1 MQVHFMNKPQKKTE
15 EIHQFIFEN
24 IEDHP
29 ADITAFVSAKFD
41 ISRQASHR
49 HIQKLLSDGLIV
61 AKGTTRDRVYD
72 IKPLVNF
79 SRNLKLEGLEEDKVW
94 RQYILPLMENIS
106 PNVLQICHHG
116 FTEMV
121 NNAIDHSEAVD
132 LKIKLARTYKLIEIQ
147 ISDNGVGIFNK
158 IQREFRL
165 DDPLHAIL
173 ELSKGKLT
181 TDPARHSGEGIFF
194 TSRMFDKFSI
204 ASGKLFY
211 SYAEHSGDWLV
222 EDHEKM
228 VSGTTVVLT
237 ISSNAKT
244 TIQQVFDNFTGDDFG
259 FTKTHVPV
267 FLARYGDENLV
278 SRSQAKR
285 LLTRFERFKEIV
297 LDFDNVDSIGQAFAD
312 EIFRVFASQNPNV
325 HLIPVNANEQVRNMI
340 AHVKNA
346 I

>member
-1 MQVHFMNKPQKKTE
+1 MNKPQKKTD
-15 EIHQFIFEN
+15 EIRQFILEN

-29 ADITAFVSAKFD
+29 ADITAFVSAEFG
-41 ISRQASHR
+41 ISRQAAHR
-49 HIQKLLSDGLIV
+49 HIQKLLTDGLII
-61 AKGTTRDRVYD
+61 AKGTTRNRVYD
-72 IKPLVNF
+72 VKPLV
-79 SRNLKLEGLEEDKVW
+79 SYSKNLPLKGLAEDKVW
-94 RQYILPLMENIS
+94 RQYVLPLMDGVS
-106 PNVLQICHHG
+106 PNILQICHHG

-132 LKIKLARTYKLIEIQ
+132 LKIKIQRTYKLIELQ

-158 IQREFRL
+158 IQREFKL

-211 SYAEHSGDWLV
+211 SYSEYSGDWLV

-228 VSGTTVVLT
+228 ISGTTVVLS
-237 ISSNAKT
+237 INSNAKT
-244 TIQQVFDNFTGDDFG
+244 TTQQVFDKFTADDFG

-312 EIFRVFASQNPNV
+312 EIFRVFVSQNPNV
-325 HLIPVNANEQVRNMI
+325 HLIPTNVNKQVRRMI

-346 I
+346 T